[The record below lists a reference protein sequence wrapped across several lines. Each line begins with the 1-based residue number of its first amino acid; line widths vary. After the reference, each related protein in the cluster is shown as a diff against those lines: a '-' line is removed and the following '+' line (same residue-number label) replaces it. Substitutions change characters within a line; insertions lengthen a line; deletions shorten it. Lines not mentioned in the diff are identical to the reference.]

1 MRIRNAKE
9 IGALVRE
16 NRLKL
21 KLSQAQLAE
30 RVHVSRLWIVHLEKG
45 KSTAQLA
52 LVLRTLDTLGLS
64 LEIGGKISA
73 SQFHGIDLDKLLR
86 ARTGKGTK

>member
-21 KLSQAQLAE
+21 RLSQAQLAE
-30 RVHVSRLWIVHLEKG
+30 RVDVSRLWIVNLEKG
-45 KSTAQLA
+45 KSTAQLD
-52 LVLRTLDTLGLS
+52 LVLRTLDILGLA
-64 LEIGGKISA
+64 LDMSA
-73 SQFHGIDLDKLLR
+73 TTTAPHSDSIDLDKLLR
-86 ARTGKGTK
+86 TRTGKGIK

>member
-30 RVHVSRLWIVHLEKG
+30 RVGASRLWIVNLEKG
-45 KSTAQLA
+45 KSTAQLD
-52 LVLRTLDTLGLS
+52 LVLRTLHILGLS
-64 LEIGGKISA
+64 LDISA
-73 SQFHGIDLDKLLR
+73 KTSASPSDSIDLDKLLR
-86 ARTGKGTK
+86 TRTGKGTK

>member
-30 RVHVSRLWIVHLEKG
+30 RVGVSRLWIVLLEKG
-45 KSTAQLA
+45 KNTAQLG
-52 LVLRTLDTLGLS
+52 LVLRTLDILGLS
-64 LEIGGKISA
+64 LEMGGKTST
-73 SQFHGIDLDKLLR
+73 SQSNSIDLDKLLR
-86 ARTGKGTK
+86 AKTGKGAV

>member
-1 MRIRNAKE
+1 MWIRNAKE

-30 RVHVSRLWIVHLEKG
+30 RVGVSRLWIVNLEKG
-45 KSTAQLA
+45 KSTAQLD
-52 LVLRTLDTLGLS
+52 LVLRTLDILGLS
-64 LEIGGKISA
+64 LDISA
-73 SQFHGIDLDKLLR
+73 KSPASQSDSIDLDKLLR
-86 ARTGKGTK
+86 ARTGKGIK

>member
-16 NRLKL
+16 NRVKL

-30 RVHVSRLWIVHLEKG
+30 RVGVSRLWIVHLEKG
-45 KSTAQLA
+45 KSTAQLD
-52 LVLRTLDTLGLS
+52 LVLRTLDILGLS
-64 LEIGGKISA
+64 VDLSAKATA
-73 SQFHGIDLDKLLR
+73 SQSDRIDLDKLLKT
-86 ARTGKGTK
+86 RTGKGLR

>member
-30 RVHVSRLWIVHLEKG
+30 RVDVSRLWIVHLEKG
-45 KSTAQLA
+45 KSTAQLD
-52 LVLRTLDTLGLS
+52 LVLRTLDILGLS

-73 SQFHGIDLDKLLR
+73 SQSDSIDLDKLLR
-86 ARTGKGTK
+86 TRTGKGIK

>member
-16 NRLKL
+16 NRLKI

-30 RVHVSRLWIVHLEKG
+30 RVGVSRLWIVHLEKG
-45 KSTAQLA
+45 QSTAQLD
-52 LVLRTLDTLGLS
+52 LVLRTLDILGLS
-64 LEIGGKISA
+64 LETGAKIS
-73 SQFHGIDLDKLLR
+73 SPQSDGIDLDKLLR
-86 ARTGKGTK
+86 ARTGKRVE